1 MFNVSEKYVFGYI
14 NVVQYVCV
22 CVFEPTC
29 ILYLS
34 NRFRWLVCAY
44 TVYSL
49 LHPCHEYSAEMC
61 LRGGDDAMARP
72 QVLRRMAYNFT
83 CDVIPLLHK
92 HCDIYEYY
100 MCFSDA
106 IGTNSHFRNASWI
119 LRATRYICAH
129 CGGFWL
135 VSDCVY
141 VFCCICFV
149 ARKVRGDNTRDRQ
162 PGASFSL
169 RLHFAFYQDEE
180 SSTLNE
186 NAHI

>member
-1 MFNVSEKYVFGYI
+1 MWCSMCVYVFLSQHAFYTYLTVSGGWFARIQFTHFYTHVTSI
-14 NVVQYVCV
+14 VYKCV
-22 CVFEPTC
+22 CAVVTMRWRGHRFSVAWHIISRAMWFHFCINTAIYTSIICVFQTP
-29 ILYLS
+29 
-34 NRFRWLVCAY
+34 
-44 TVYSL
+44 
-49 LHPCHEYSAEMC
+49 SAQT
-61 LRGGDDAMARP
+61 RIFAMRAGFCGR
-72 QVLRRMAYNFT
+72 
-83 CDVIPLLHK
+83 HG
-92 HCDIYEYY
+92 IY
-100 MCFSDA
+100 
-106 IGTNSHFRNASWI
+106 
-119 LRATRYICAH
+119 CAH